1 MKHAIIIHGE
11 SIPNSLAETVADAG
25 FYVDSIHK
33 FGARNYNLKK
43 HPVVFLDANLPLVL
57 LQDLSNEKVS
67 VILYRVEKTE
77 ELLFSVFEGL
87 LEADLKLEIPE
98 IMERLNKGKPAFD
111 KKSNESFKMDKV
123 PISTLN
129 DIIFLPT
136 CNIRYFEA
144 NSNYTNIYADTGAKY
159 VSSKNIG
166 YYEKIVDEQQFFRC
180 HHAYLINIA
189 KVTRFI
195 KGNAGSIELD
205 HQTILGVSFR
215 KKEKMLQLLGVHHYA

>member
-11 SIPNSLAETVADAG
+11 SIPNSLASTVADAG

-33 FGARNYNLKK
+33 FGAHNYNLKMQ
-43 HPVVFLDANLPLVL
+43 PVVFLDTNLPLVL
-57 LQDLSNEKVS
+57 LQDLRSEKVS
-67 VILYRVEKTE
+67 VILYRVKKTE

-87 LEADLKLEIPE
+87 LEDDLKLEIPNIIE
-98 IMERLNKGKPAFD
+98 KLNQGNFDFD
-111 KKSNESFKMDKV
+111 KKANRLLKVDKI

-129 DIIFLPT
+129 DIVFLPT
-136 CNIRYFEA
+136 SNIRYFEA
-144 NSNYTNIYADTGAKY
+144 NSNYTNIYADTGVKY
-159 VSSKNIG
+159 MSSKNIG

-215 KKEKMLQLLGVHHYA
+215 KKEKMLQLLGVNHYA